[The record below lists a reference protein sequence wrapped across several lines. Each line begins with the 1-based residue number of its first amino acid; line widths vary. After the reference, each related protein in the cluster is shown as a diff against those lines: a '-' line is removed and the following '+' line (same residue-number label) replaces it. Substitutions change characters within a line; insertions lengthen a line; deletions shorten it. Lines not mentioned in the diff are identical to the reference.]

1 METKSASDRPAVEA
15 IGKDIEA
22 RVGPLGDEQKKLVGR
37 WVKEVLAPR
46 GWRPDRKGRVAAG
59 NFFSRGTIYRR
70 IVPQAPSED
79 GAARVAAA
87 RALVRE
93 LSHSPMRSERTMP
106 SVAAPLTETN
116 EVCPRCVCASGRIEC
131 GARRGSRRGGPRSC
145 RSLQRSTLRKSRGGS
160 REAAI
165 ARSGCAR
172 YLQALAFAPSFPS
185 TRKWR
190 SMLA

>member
-1 METKSASDRPAVEA
+1 MSSNSEDRKEKEVSLGQFKASPLGALIGPILSSEEVIRRMETKSASDRPAVEA

-93 LSHSPMRSERTMP
+93 LSHPPMRSDELIAER
-106 SVAAPLTETN
+106 
-116 EVCPRCVCASGRIEC
+116 
-131 GARRGSRRGGPRSC
+131 RR
-145 RSLQRSTLRKSRGGS
+145 
-160 REAAI
+160 
-165 ARSGCAR
+165 
-172 YLQALAFAPSFPS
+172 AFD
-185 TRKWR
+185 RDK
-190 SMLA
+190 